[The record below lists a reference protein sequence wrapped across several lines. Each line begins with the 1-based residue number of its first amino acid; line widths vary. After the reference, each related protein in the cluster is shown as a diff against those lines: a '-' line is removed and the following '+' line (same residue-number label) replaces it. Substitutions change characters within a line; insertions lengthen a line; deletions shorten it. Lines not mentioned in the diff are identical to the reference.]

1 MKALER
7 AESADNND
15 SDDDITLTL
24 PETRQLAAKTAD
36 HLPRN
41 HPP

>member
-24 PETRQLAAKTAD
+24 PETEATR
-36 HLPRN
+36 REN
-41 HPP
+41 G